1 MTDRVADIWG
11 TRTPHAAGT
20 AWPVRVDQYL
30 APATPE
36 ADVTWYQSAC
46 VLCSNGC
53 GMDVGVRDGRIVGVR
68 GRAADRVNRGR
79 LGPKGLF
86 GWQTNHAGN
95 RLTEPLIRHDGQLPP
110 ATWDAAMELILVRS
124 RQVLN
129 EQGRPALTFHT
140 SGQHVL
146 EGHYTIAPVA
156 RGGRSSPDQGGG
168 RGGRPPA
175 DPRRDE
181 RGTAE
186 RHPA

>member
-36 ADVTWYQSAC
+36 AEVTWHQSAC

-53 GMDVGVRDGRIVGVR
+53 GMAVGGGDGRILVVGGGGHLQSAGFGACSKRRGMDVGVRDGRIVGVR

-86 GWQTNHAGN
+86 GWQANN
-95 RLTEPLIRHDGQLPP
+95 SPDRLTHPLVRDGDALRP
-110 ATWDAAMELILVRS
+110 ATWPEAMNR
-124 RQVLN
+124 
-129 EQGRPALTFHT
+129 
-140 SGQHVL
+140 
-146 EGHYTIAPVA
+146 
-156 RGGRSSPDQGGG
+156 
-168 RGGRPPA
+168 
-175 DPRRDE
+175 
-181 RGTAE
+181 
-186 RHPA
+186 

>member
-86 GWQTNHAGN
+86 GWQAN
-95 RLTEPLIRHDGQLPP
+95 
-110 ATWDAAMELILVRS
+110 
-124 RQVLN
+124 
-129 EQGRPALTFHT
+129 
-140 SGQHVL
+140 
-146 EGHYTIAPVA
+146 
-156 RGGRSSPDQGGG
+156 SSPDRLATPMVREDG
-168 RGGRPPA
+168 RLVECDWDTA
-175 DPRRDE
+175 ME
-181 RGTAE
+181 RVVSRTKDLLKAHGPESIGFYTTGQ
-186 RHPA
+186 